1 MYSYIARRL
10 AFGILTVVGVSI
22 MVFVV
27 MLGAYVTL
35 RRRTA

>member
-1 MYSYIARRL
+1 MNVWFQRL
-10 AFGILTVVGVSI
+10 ARIGAVLALA
-22 MVFVV
+22 VV